1 MNIEAMRYSD
11 AIALHVPSEVIHK
24 GLRRKVTYRTQTERG
39 GTGMG
44 EYPAS
49 VMIVLN
55 DGTVWKAEEWAE
67 VSKMTQV
74 DVTQYEQQEI
84 SF

>member
-1 MNIEAMRYSD
+1 
-11 AIALHVPSEVIHK
+11 
-24 GLRRKVTYRTQTERG
+24 
-39 GTGMG
+39 MG

-49 VMIVLN
+49 AMIVLN
-55 DGTVWKAEEWAE
+55 DGTVWVSWSE
-67 VSKMTQV
+67 VSKLVQV

>member
-1 MNIEAMRYSD
+1 MKRVEEMHYSD
-11 AIALHVPSEVIHK
+11 AVAIHVPSEVTHK
-24 GLRRKVTYRTQTERG
+24 GLRRKVTYRRLTKG
-39 GTGMG
+39 GGAGMG

-49 VMIVLN
+49 AMIVLN
-55 DGTVWKAEEWAE
+55 DGTVWVSWSE
-67 VSKMTQV
+67 VSKLVQV